1 MASIFERWRLINRP
15 SVINVTV
22 SGDASTQVLNMSARE
37 LYQTQDNVQAVVNFL
52 SNSIAQLPLKVYR
65 RDGET
70 ERTRDRDSVA
80 ALLLW
85 RPNDYMTSFEF
96 IRGLAEEYFVF
107 GCVYVWVVPDTKS
120 ESGYSMHLV
129 PTEWIQ
135 STDGGTAYKPGTLRV
150 RTKNDSLTVD
160 IPLEEFTQF
169 KTYSPGNPG
178 GYLSPLS
185 ALRQTLLE
193 QVEAGRFRR
202 QLWKSSGRLNA
213 QITRPKDV
221 EPWDEETKKKFVAA
235 FREAWGS
242 GGSKAG
248 SIPLMEDGMEIK
260 PFQTSWKEAE
270 WSQSVVFS
278 REAVAAAYGVN
289 PSLIWH
295 SNTQTY
301 ASAKDNARA
310 LYADCLGPVLQMFQ
324 QRLNA
329 FLLPMIGEKP
339 NVYVEF
345 DLEEKLKGS
354 FEERASILQSA
365 VGAPWLTRN
374 EARADNNLPP
384 IEGGD
389 ELITPLNVVTGALA
403 GVNDTPGGSYNY
415 PGVGGD
421 QEGKKRVDTFEQFLK
436 EAYKVAQRNT
446 FERDRCECKQC
457 KQEVELRIKGKSDAE
472 DDETVQKVLVSFFKR
487 QARSIIPKI
496 SAGTADFWD
505 AKRWDKELA
514 EDLAPVLQK
523 VSDKHGKA
531 TAEELGAAY
540 VTELTEE
547 YIETAAQARAKKINE
562 GTLEKI
568 TAELER
574 DLEEDEEPDV
584 AHVYEVRENT
594 AEVLARA
601 AAGAIASFAIQEAA
615 HQAISEGAPRVVGK
629 IVEKEW
635 VTGPNARESHQA
647 MNGERVPLDADFS
660 NGQHWPGEDIGDPA
674 ESCGCNCT
682 TEVVISRR

>member
-22 SGDASTQVLNMSARE
+22 SGDASTQVLNMSARD

-107 GCVYVWVVPDTKS
+107 GCVYVWIVPDTKS

-150 RTKNDSLTVD
+150 RTKNNSLTVD

-202 QLWKSSGRLNA
+202 QLWRSSGRLNA

-301 ASAKDNARA
+301 ASAKDNSRA

-324 QRLNA
+324 QRINA

-345 DLEEKLKGS
+345 DLTEKLKGS

-389 ELITPLNVVTGALA
+389 ELITPLNVTEGGQASPQDTQGGPYDYD
-403 GVNDTPGGSYNY
+403 GVDNQS
-415 PGVGGD
+415 
-421 QEGKKRVDTFEQFLK
+421 KKLEP
-436 EAYKVAQRNT
+436 
-446 FERDRCECKQC
+446 CGCKQC

-540 VTELTEE
+540 VTELTED
-547 YIETAAQARAKKINE
+547 YIATAAQARAKKINE

-568 TAELER
+568 TAELEK

>member
-107 GCVYVWVVPDTKS
+107 GCVYVWIVPDVKS
-120 ESGYSMHLV
+120 ASGYSIHLV

-150 RTKNDSLTVD
+150 RTKNNSLTVD

-202 QLWKSSGRLNA
+202 QLWRSSGRLNA
-213 QITRPKDV
+213 QIVRPKDV
-221 EPWDEETKKKFVAA
+221 EPWNEEAKKKFVDA

-329 FLLPMIGEKP
+329 FLLPMIGEES

-389 ELITPLNVVTGALA
+389 ELITPLNVTEGGQASPQDTQGEQYDYD
-403 GVNDTPGGSYNY
+403 GVDNQS
-415 PGVGGD
+415 
-421 QEGKKRVDTFEQFLK
+421 KKLEP
-436 EAYKVAQRNT
+436 
-446 FERDRCECKQC
+446 CGCKQC

-540 VTELTEE
+540 VTELTED
-547 YIETAAQARAKKINE
+547 YIATAAQARAKKINE

-568 TAELER
+568 TAELEKE
-574 DLEEDEEPDV
+574 LEEDEEPDV

-615 HQAISEGAPRVVGK
+615 HQAISEGAPSVVGK